1 MNAPPWSD
9 LLKVRL
15 RLDDPQTIGDL
26 AESMQAPRRAI
37 EKAVEELRRRG
48 EPIVSGPW
56 GICLTRDPSVLR
68 DNYRR
73 LRARYIHQAQ
83 GARELLRTARRFE
96 KYQQQTLWSDVA

>member
-1 MNAPPWSD
+1 MIPNWAD

-48 EPIVSGPW
+48 EPIITGPW
-56 GICLTRDPSVLR
+56 GVCLTRDPAVLR

-73 LRARYIHQAQ
+73 LRSRYIHQAQ

-96 KYQQQTLWSDVA
+96 RFQQTELFG

>member
-1 MNAPPWSD
+1 MTRQDSQSLVGWPD
-9 LLKVRL
+9 LLLVRL

-48 EPIVSGPW
+48 EPIVTGPW
-56 GICLTRDPSVLR
+56 GICL

-73 LRARYIHQAQ
+73 LRARYIHQAI

-96 KYQQQTLWSDVA
+96 RF